1 MFVSALPEP
10 SEQGVWDPWLGSWG
24 GRPGPG
30 SPGPCLFSWQGVCL
44 PSLSPSGLSVGVS
57 QLTPS
62 LKVLVMTFLLLSLSI
77 TKQEGKEQIPCK
89 RVSLEIVGTS
99 LVAQWLRILLQM
111 GTVGLIPGLGRCR
124 MLQGM

>member
-1 MFVSALPEP
+1 
-10 SEQGVWDPWLGSWG
+10 
-24 GRPGPG
+24 
-30 SPGPCLFSWQGVCL
+30 
-44 PSLSPSGLSVGVS
+44 
-57 QLTPS
+57 
-62 LKVLVMTFLLLSLSI
+62 MTFLLLSLSI

-99 LVAQWLRILLQM
+99 LVAQLLRILLQM